1 MITHF
6 LLQRIEELSRSYG
19 KWHCSPLKL
28 AELELKCSETS
39 HFGLLQY
46 LRCTDVVTDTFWG
59 GFIQIVESVND
70 LAQIMKDLSVLVID
84 QVCLDSISVLLISSI
99 HFISSSVLLSF
110 TYILPNAIFEC
121 LVGADTYIQIFV
133 WVILCTGNHS

>member
-1 MITHF
+1 
-6 LLQRIEELSRSYG
+6 
-19 KWHCSPLKL
+19 
-28 AELELKCSETS
+28 
-39 HFGLLQY
+39 
-46 LRCTDVVTDTFWG
+46 
-59 GFIQIVESVND
+59 
-70 LAQIMKDLSVLVID
+70 MKDLSVLVID